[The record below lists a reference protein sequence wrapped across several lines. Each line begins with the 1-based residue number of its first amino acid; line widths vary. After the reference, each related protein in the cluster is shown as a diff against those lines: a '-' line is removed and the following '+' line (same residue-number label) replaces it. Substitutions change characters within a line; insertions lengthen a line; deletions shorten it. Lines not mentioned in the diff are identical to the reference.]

1 MTGEALANAHKKFL
15 SEYQTTVNGSDL
27 DEDQLVAE
35 IDNYKALLDTID
47 DLIRDAKTHRTDL
60 ERRSMNAY
68 QAMQK
73 RQEKL
78 EKFREYSGQ
87 SASFFTDYQSSQS
100 ELNNGLAQVQ
110 DCKAWNASTGSFD
123 ITRLDMTWAKPIN
136 DRWEKR
142 EKMKQ
147 EELKKAEAT
156 KANTL
161 AEHGLTEADLVQPND
176 PENVVLEKYIRL
188 AQMGVN
194 PHTGLPITDEE
205 KWKFQYA
212 AHTKTVFD
220 VLGLV
225 GGSYAGNKAFNDTS
239 KKPDVLQGSKNGK
252 NYTLDRSKS
261 KGNYSYTKIPES
273 FDLSKLKPREI
284 AQMTIDELKNSIPK
298 DWEFHDNNGRI
309 HIKDENGNFRVR
321 IDPPD
326 KVTNYDHIHVFDSNR
341 NPLDL
346 EGNIVDRKS
355 PDGHIPW
362 NKK

>member
-15 SEYQTTVNGSDL
+15 SEYLATVNGSDL

-78 EKFREYSGQ
+78 EKFREYSSQ
-87 SASFFTDYQSSQS
+87 SASFFSDYQSSQS
-100 ELNNGLAQVQ
+100 ELSNGLAQVQ
-110 DCKAWNASTGSFD
+110 DCKAWNASTGTFD
-123 ITRLDMTWAKPIN
+123 IARLDMTWAKPIN

-176 PENVVLEKYIRL
+176 PENVVLEKYIKL

-205 KWKFQYA
+205 KWKYQYA
-212 AHTKTVFD
+212 AHSKTVFD

-225 GGSYAGNKAFNDTS
+225 GGAYAGQKATDNDFYRVRPNNINGTKNIFKSNLGKEIDITPSKIHTKVNKNPGPFGEPNSSVDILNAKGEINTRRFYDD
-239 KKPDVLQGSKNGK
+239 KGKAIRDVDMTNHGNPKNHPEYPHEHKWKYDINGK
-252 NYTLDRSKS
+252 PT
-261 KGNYSYTKIPES
+261 
-273 FDLSKLKPREI
+273 RE
-284 AQMTIDELKNSIPK
+284 
-298 DWEFHDNNGRI
+298 
-309 HIKDENGNFRVR
+309 
-321 IDPPD
+321 
-326 KVTNYDHIHVFDSNR
+326 
-341 NPLDL
+341 
-346 EGNIVDRKS
+346 
-355 PDGHIPW
+355 
-362 NKK
+362 